1 MSNLLFNIR
10 FGSYH
15 WQVRRDRP
23 WFSISHNPVHDERGP
38 GFKWFMVY
46 CWFGKHV

>member
-15 WQVRRDRP
+15 LQLSKEYKLSFHKNKYYIKNKP
-23 WFSISHNPVHDERGP
+23 N
-38 GFKWFMVY
+38 KWFAVY
-46 CWFGKHV
+46 CWFGIHYE